1 MIRRHV
7 TLAALCGVLSLPV
20 MAETVQCPD
29 LASAVRVG
37 TCPSEDEL
45 KLTYVGYC
53 SDNAR
58 IYRRDNEACL
68 DYQDYRKMK
77 NIALWESKDGEFNAY
92 VSCDLPDARVREARA
107 SSVSVAKQSG
117 MTRLMCGYGEGVTF
131 VRRSRAECRVVN
143 ESGNACSGA
152 SCAAS
157 CDTP

>member
-1 MIRRHV
+1 MMRRHV
-7 TLAALCGVLSLPV
+7 VLAALCGVFSLSAL
-20 MAETVQCPD
+20 AETVPCPD

-37 TCPSEDEL
+37 VCPSEEEL

-92 VSCDLPDARVREARA
+92 VSCDLPEARVREARA

-117 MTRLMCGYGEGVTF
+117 MTRLMCGYGEGLTF
-131 VRRSRAECRVVN
+131 VRRARAECRVAG
-143 ESGNACSGA
+143 EAGACSGA
-152 SCAAS
+152 SCAAT
-157 CDTP
+157 CDAP